1 MELSTREICLNFMV
15 VLVTVIL
22 MWLLVKS
29 YQD

>member
-1 MELSTREICLNFMV
+1 MELNTREICLNFMI
-15 VLVTVIL
+15 VLITVIL

>member
-1 MELSTREICLNFMV
+1 MELNTREICLNFMV
-15 VLVTVIL
+15 VLITVIL